1 MAKIDAL
8 DKKIV
13 DLLIEDGRMPC
24 SEIAQRIGEVS
35 ERAVRYR
42 INRMISQGIFDVSAQ
57 VNAKSLGF
65 RVVADVFVEVEPQ
78 LVLEIAHQLA
88 GLEWVSYVAC
98 STGERDI
105 SVQLFA
111 HDNDEMYL
119 IVTDVIGKIPGV
131 RRTRTSLVP
140 MVIKD
145 DAKWRI
151 PSNCASLDVPQS
163 LKNPRNK
170 SE

>member
-1 MAKIDAL
+1 MVKIDAL
-8 DKKIV
+8 DKSIV

-35 ERAVRYR
+35 ERSVRYR
-42 INRMISQGIFDVSAQ
+42 INRLIKQGVFDVGAQ
-57 VNAKSLGF
+57 VNAKALGF

-78 LVLEIAHQLA
+78 SVLEIACKLA
-88 GLEWVSYVAC
+88 AYEWISYVAC

-111 HDNDEMYL
+111 HDNDELYSF
-119 IVTDVIGKIPGV
+119 VTDIIGKIPGV
-131 RRTRTSLVP
+131 RRTRTSFVP
-140 MVIKD
+140 LVIKD
-145 DAKWRI
+145 DAKWHI
-151 PSNCASLDVPQS
+151 PSDCTSPKISLI
-163 LKNPRNK
+163 LKDTSDK